1 MKNTIVKKRNAV
13 LSAKVFFVINVLLLR
28 CANVGST
35 PLTIASVSGVLQFGK
50 VVVNEVVDLVEL
62 IGENAGVDFID
73 HDLYKKKSEKRI
85 MNKITQLYQRL
96 ENFEDSSK
104 MHTAVTFENIIRQ
117 IHQQTQLTNH
127 LNELNALISR
137 TSLNYHKFKRF
148 ASAEDKFERFTLEKF
163 VEWCVAPDDGILEI
177 LERIHTLIVPD
188 KHGFSNQNLIELLVN
203 NMEEG
208 ERTICNDN
216 QSPQQL
222 LYNLYNSIAVTE
234 IKGYTMMQFSWLLLK
249 LYKNGNF
256 TEEIRLTKSRYEARM
271 AETSQA
277 IQTAM
282 AFASPDLWKCDP
294 QHRGPETSTELNWF
308 LQSYVVHELDLNE
321 KNTCGQNCAY
331 YSYAEVN
338 CNPKDAY
345 CKKQR
350 KCNGAVYNCQFI
362 DSDMWICPAETSSN
376 RRYNYIEYENG
387 RVLGEKGTCSQG
399 TTKVD
404 SWWRWLFWHCS
415 YCVCS
420 CDQQDRDSDRFF
432 NLRKVVADVESN
444 KVITGIKF
452 VKVNKMIH
460 IQIEQGQL
468 LGSGTISNVTEWKP
482 VESYSIYSDGVIEGT
497 DFLTLS
503 WHQRAIDL
511 DDLKAPPGHLLTG
524 VKFRKLGA
532 HINLEIMT
540 TPFNFTTGI
549 LIKPDTQSIWHG
561 NDNTDA
567 TWENPRTLLKLDR
580 PDKSTRSQAASIP
593 DSKHD
598 QYMMF
603 SPSDLDKDAGQS
615 TVPFIDTQPV
625 APYPRVPI
633 AGAGIYHKGR
643 PGFGGY
649 IAPKLKTYNFA
660 PHLHFEHFV
669 FTPLINN
676 KSNNVITLP
685 HIN

>member
-1 MKNTIVKKRNAV
+1 MWSVLTNRNAV
-13 LSAKVFFVINVLLLR
+13 LTLIAFCVHLLCQCETSAASDTVGSISNVLRFGKEIMSDVFEIMELYPDISKDR
-28 CANVGST
+28 YVGSD
-35 PLTIASVSGVLQFGK
+35 LLISASQ
-50 VVVNEVVDLVEL
+50 
-62 IGENAGVDFID
+62 
-73 HDLYKKKSEKRI
+73 KRI
-85 MNKITQLYQRL
+85 MKKIAAVYRRLDVFEENSRIRLAVRIDGLTRQL
-96 ENFEDSSK
+96 
-104 MHTAVTFENIIRQ
+104 
-117 IHQQTQLTNH
+117 HQQSQLSYY
-127 LNELNALISR
+127 LSELDSQITDTSEQYDEFKLYANAP
-137 TSLNYHKFKRF
+137 
-148 ASAEDKFERFTLEKF
+148 EKFEKFTLEKF
-163 VEWCVAPDDGILEI
+163 AEWCVSHGDGMLVILEK
-177 LERIHTLIVPD
+177 IHALIIPHR
-188 KHGFSNQNLIELLVN
+188 HGFGTRKLLDLLVN
-203 NMEEG
+203 YMKEG

-308 LQSYVVHELDLNE
+308 LQSYIVHELDLNE

-420 CDQQDRDSDRFF
+420 CDEQDRDSDRFF

-676 KSNNVITLP
+676 KSNDVITLP

>member
-1 MKNTIVKKRNAV
+1 MI
-13 LSAKVFFVINVLLLR
+13 
-28 CANVGST
+28 
-35 PLTIASVSGVLQFGK
+35 LTIAKMDGYFKFFFLLS
-50 VVVNEVVDLVEL
+50 L
-62 IGENAGVDFID
+62 I
-73 HDLYKKKSEKRI
+73 
-85 MNKITQLYQRL
+85 
-96 ENFEDSSK
+96 
-104 MHTAVTFENIIRQ
+104 TAVTAIENGIQLSKVDVIRHDLMKVESDLVQRLNIPSTMYDSDMRKKSVAMIIEAYAKFGIIFDDEFPNTREKHLEPLQSLHIWARAENILRNIDGLYTTFRRL
-117 IHQQTQLTNH
+117 QQASIESHLPVDEETWKDFSETILFDANASILT
-127 LNELNALISR
+127 ALYQVFDLIVDEK
-137 TSLNYHKFKRF
+137 LY
-148 ASAEDKFERFTLEKF
+148 ASAY
-163 VEWCVAPDDGILEI
+163 
-177 LERIHTLIVPD
+177 
-188 KHGFSNQNLIELLVN
+188 Q
-203 NMEEG
+203 EG

-308 LQSYVVHELDLNE
+308 LQSYIVHELDLNE

-420 CDQQDRDSDRFF
+420 CDEQDRDSDRFF

-676 KSNNVITLP
+676 KSNDVITLP

>member
-1 MKNTIVKKRNAV
+1 MI
-13 LSAKVFFVINVLLLR
+13 
-28 CANVGST
+28 
-35 PLTIASVSGVLQFGK
+35 LTIAKMDGYFKFFFLLS
-50 VVVNEVVDLVEL
+50 L
-62 IGENAGVDFID
+62 I
-73 HDLYKKKSEKRI
+73 
-85 MNKITQLYQRL
+85 
-96 ENFEDSSK
+96 
-104 MHTAVTFENIIRQ
+104 TAVTAIENGIQLSKVDVIRHDLMKVESDLVQRLNIPSTMYDSDMRKKSVAMIIEAYAKFGIIFDDEFPNMREKHLEPLQSLHIWARAENILRNIDGLYTTFRRL
-117 IHQQTQLTNH
+117 QQASIESHLPVDEETWKDFSETILFDANASILT
-127 LNELNALISR
+127 ALYQVFDLIVDEK
-137 TSLNYHKFKRF
+137 LY
-148 ASAEDKFERFTLEKF
+148 ASAY
-163 VEWCVAPDDGILEI
+163 
-177 LERIHTLIVPD
+177 
-188 KHGFSNQNLIELLVN
+188 Q
-203 NMEEG
+203 EG

-308 LQSYVVHELDLNE
+308 LQSYIVHELDLNE

-420 CDQQDRDSDRFF
+420 CDEQDRDSDRFF

-468 LGSGTISNVTEWKP
+468 LASGTISNVTEWKP

-549 LIKPDTQSIWHG
+549 LINPDTQSIWHG

-676 KSNNVITLP
+676 KSNDVITLP

>member
-1 MKNTIVKKRNAV
+1 MDGYFKFFFL
-13 LSAKVFFVINVLLLR
+13 LS
-28 CANVGST
+28 
-35 PLTIASVSGVLQFGK
+35 
-50 VVVNEVVDLVEL
+50 L
-62 IGENAGVDFID
+62 I
-73 HDLYKKKSEKRI
+73 
-85 MNKITQLYQRL
+85 
-96 ENFEDSSK
+96 
-104 MHTAVTFENIIRQ
+104 TAVTAIENGIQLSKVDVIRHDLMKVESDLVQRLNIPSTMYDSDMRKKSVAMIIEAYAKFGIIFDDEFPNTREKHLEPLQSLHIWARAENILRNIDGLYTTFRRL
-117 IHQQTQLTNH
+117 QQASIESHLPVDEETWKDFSETILFDANASILT
-127 LNELNALISR
+127 ALYQVFDLIVDEK
-137 TSLNYHKFKRF
+137 LY
-148 ASAEDKFERFTLEKF
+148 ASAY
-163 VEWCVAPDDGILEI
+163 
-177 LERIHTLIVPD
+177 
-188 KHGFSNQNLIELLVN
+188 Q
-203 NMEEG
+203 EG

>member
-1 MKNTIVKKRNAV
+1 MWSVLTNRNAV
-13 LSAKVFFVINVLLLR
+13 LTLFAFFVHLLCQCETSAASDTVGSISNVLRFGKEIMSDVFEIMELYPDISKDR
-28 CANVGST
+28 YVGS
-35 PLTIASVSGVLQFGK
+35 
-50 VVVNEVVDLVEL
+50 DLL
-62 IGENAGVDFID
+62 ISA
-73 HDLYKKKSEKRI
+73 SEKRI
-85 MNKITQLYQRL
+85 MKKIAAVYRRLDVFEENSRIRLAVRIDGLTRQL
-96 ENFEDSSK
+96 
-104 MHTAVTFENIIRQ
+104 
-117 IHQQTQLTNH
+117 HQQSQLSYY
-127 LNELNALISR
+127 LSELDSQITDTSKQYDEFKLYVNAP
-137 TSLNYHKFKRF
+137 
-148 ASAEDKFERFTLEKF
+148 EKFEKFTLEKF
-163 VEWCVAPDDGILEI
+163 AEWCVSRGDGMLVILEK
-177 LERIHTLIVPD
+177 IHALIIP
-188 KHGFSNQNLIELLVN
+188 HRYGFGTRKLLDLLVN
-203 NMEEG
+203 YMKEG

>member
-1 MKNTIVKKRNAV
+1 MI
-13 LSAKVFFVINVLLLR
+13 
-28 CANVGST
+28 
-35 PLTIASVSGVLQFGK
+35 LTIAKMDGYFKFFFLLS
-50 VVVNEVVDLVEL
+50 L
-62 IGENAGVDFID
+62 I
-73 HDLYKKKSEKRI
+73 
-85 MNKITQLYQRL
+85 
-96 ENFEDSSK
+96 
-104 MHTAVTFENIIRQ
+104 TAVTAIENGIQLSKVDVIRHDLMKVESDLVQRLNIPSTMYDSDMRKKSVAMIIEAYAKFGIIFDDEFPNTREKHLEPLQSLHIWARAENILRNIDGLYTTFRRL
-117 IHQQTQLTNH
+117 QQASIESHLPVDEETWKDFSETILFDANASILT
-127 LNELNALISR
+127 ALYQVFDLIVDEK
-137 TSLNYHKFKRF
+137 LY
-148 ASAEDKFERFTLEKF
+148 ASAY
-163 VEWCVAPDDGILEI
+163 
-177 LERIHTLIVPD
+177 
-188 KHGFSNQNLIELLVN
+188 Q
-203 NMEEG
+203 EG